1 MEKMNRK
8 QKINGR
14 IKLNISINI
23 FKVNGLNQ
31 DTY

>member
-1 MEKMNRK
+1 MNRK

-23 FKVNGLNQ
+23 FKVIGLNQ
-31 DTY
+31 DTF